1 MEDHIIYKKDG
12 IYAAFP
18 QLDHLN
24 DGRVAASFSI
34 SFKRDHHV
42 IGDWAV
48 LASDDG
54 GRDVGAVGRSEDSAQ
69 LARQR
74 QRESAPTGF
83 NAVLKDGTYLCAGS
97 TGSEVWD
104 EDRRGEAEAAGMQ
117 VWPHPWLEG
126 KITVRELKLFV
137 QYSEDE
143 GQNVGPQGVDAAGLP
158 AGDGVFAG
166 HDVGR
171 RHGARAGLRRGHRR
185 QRQKHGL
192 ALRPRREEGLATA
205 FSGHTDEGL
214 EH

>member
-1 MEDHIIYKKDG
+1 MEHHIIYKKDG

-18 QLDHLN
+18 QLDHLE

-54 GRDVGAVGRSEDSAQ
+54 GRTWAPSDDPSIPHNWP
-69 LARQR
+69 
-74 QRESAPTGF
+74 APTTRECSDRF

-117 VWPHPWLEG
+117 VFASPVAGGEDNSARA
-126 KITVRELKLFV
+126 KAVRPVLRGRGP
-137 QYSEDE
+137 D
-143 GQNVGPQGVDAAGLP
+143 VGPQGMDAARIP
-158 AGDGVFAG
+158 AGDGVF
-166 HDVGR
+166 R
-171 RHGARAGLRRGHRR
+171 GARCWKTARCSCRST
-185 QRQKHGL
+185 
-192 ALRPRREEGLATA
+192 AWTPTATA
-205 FSGHTDEGL
+205 EAWSGAPASMGRGDGGCFLWAPIRRT
-214 EH
+214 